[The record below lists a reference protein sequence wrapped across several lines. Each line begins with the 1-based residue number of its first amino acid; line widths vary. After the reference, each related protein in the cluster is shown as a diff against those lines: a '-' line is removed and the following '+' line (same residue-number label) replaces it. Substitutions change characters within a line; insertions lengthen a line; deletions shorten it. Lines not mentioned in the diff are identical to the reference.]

1 MTGRTALSQACVQNL
16 QVFIFLKKWTKI
28 HTSKQGFSL
37 LKSPFSP
44 ALAPKGLPLLKPA
57 SDSSPGTE
65 LESIYKSQGMQVTPR
80 FLNSHQKNILQVS
93 TQLRGGGRGCY
104 LAVYQK
110 QQGPSGSES
119 ERKKGVLPTTLKM
132 QRDLSA

>member
-1 MTGRTALSQACVQNL
+1 MSQACVQNL
-16 QVFIFLKKWTKI
+16 QVFIFFKKWTKI
-28 HTSKQGFSL
+28 HTSKQKFSL

-44 ALAPKGLPLLKPA
+44 ALAPKGLPLLKLA

-93 TQLRGGGRGCY
+93 TQLQSGGGAIWLFTKNNRAPLALSLRERRGF
-104 LAVYQK
+104 YQ
-110 QQGPSGSES
+110 P
-119 ERKKGVLPTTLKM
+119 L
-132 QRDLSA
+132 

>member
-1 MTGRTALSQACVQNL
+1 MNKSHLVIICYKGSQRLGGQRCLNRASK
-16 QVFIFLKKWTKI
+16 IFRFSFFKKIWTKI

-37 LKSPFSP
+37 LKSPFLP
-44 ALAPKGLPLLKPA
+44 ALAPKGLPLLLKPA

-93 TQLRGGGRGCY
+93 TQLRGGGAGLFGC
-104 LAVYQK
+104 LPK
-110 QQGPSGSES
+110 TTGP
-119 ERKKGVLPTTLKM
+119 LWL
-132 QRDLSA
+132 